1 MKPGAILGIYRER
14 VFSPGK
20 VQEDAAILDGTLMEL
35 SRLGYEAHSVKA
47 EALGSADPWAPTVL
61 AMAQSDRSLR
71 ILEAWCRRGARVF
84 NAVSAVRNC
93 HRVPLIR
100 LLTESGIPMPAS
112 RVCPLD
118 GVVGRVSL
126 GPASCYW
133 LKRGDVH
140 ALGTADVVRVAS
152 REELMGSLEHFHREG
167 VRKVLIQVHVEG
179 RPIKFYGVGA
189 GDYFRAFSASGEEI
203 TSPVKALSSLAR
215 RSAMAIGLEIYGGDA
230 IQTGKGDLVL
240 VDLNDWP
247 SFSRCRE
254 SAAKAIAR
262 YVLSCM

>member
-1 MKPGAILGIYRER
+1 
-14 VFSPGK
+14 
-20 VQEDAAILDGTLMEL
+20 
-35 SRLGYEAHSVKA
+35 
-47 EALGSADPWAPTVL
+47 
-61 AMAQSDRSLR
+61 
-71 ILEAWCRRGARVF
+71 
-84 NAVSAVRNC
+84 
-93 HRVPLIR
+93 
-100 LLTESGIPMPAS
+100 
-112 RVCPLD
+112 
-118 GVVGRVSL
+118 
-126 GPASCYW
+126 
-133 LKRGDVH
+133 
-140 ALGTADVVRVAS
+140 
-152 REELMGSLEHFHREG
+152 MGSLEHFHREG
-167 VRKVLIQVHVEG
+167 VRKVLIQEHVEG

-189 GDYFRAFSASGEEI
+189 GDYFRAFSDSGEEI